1 MYAAFGLFLQYVMN
15 EKYHIQTVTQNDIPV
30 ITRLVNSA
38 YQGEP
43 GSKSWTSE
51 GHIVAGQRTTEDI
64 VRNLLQQP
72 AITMLKCTDEH
83 QTIVGCVLLEKKENT
98 LYLGMLSV
106 DPHMQAAG
114 IGKLLLQHGELFARD
129 HHYDTVTI
137 TVINMRHELID
148 WYKRKGFR
156 STGNSQP
163 FSNQSSKALA
173 NFSFMEMKKEL

>member
-1 MYAAFGLFLQYVMN
+1 MN
-15 EKYHIQTVTQNDIPV
+15 KKYHIQTVTANDIPV
-30 ITRLVNSA
+30 ITKLVNSA

-51 GHIVAGQRTTEDI
+51 GEIVAGQRTTEDI

-72 AITMLKCTDEH
+72 SITMLQCIDE

-106 DPHMQAAG
+106 DPHRQASG
-114 IGKLLLQHGELFARD
+114 IGKLLLQHGESFARD
-129 HHYDTVTI
+129 HGYDTVII

-148 WYKRKGFR
+148 WYKRKGYR
-156 STGNSQP
+156 PTGNLQP
-163 FSNQSSKALA
+163 FSNHSSTALA
-173 NFSFMEMKKEL
+173 DFSFMEMKKEL

>member
-1 MYAAFGLFLQYVMN
+1 MQRHFDVFLQHLMN
-15 EKYHIQTVTQNDIPV
+15 INYHIQTVTESDIPA
-30 ITRLVNSA
+30 ITQLVNSA

-51 GHIVAGQRTTEDI
+51 GNIVAGQRTTEDV

-72 AITMLKCTDEH
+72 GISMLKCFDEQ

-106 DPHMQAAG
+106 DPQMQASG
-114 IGKLLLQHGELFARD
+114 IGKLLLQQGELYAQD
-129 HHYDTVTI
+129 QGYDTVTI
-137 TVINMRHELID
+137 TVINIRHELID
-148 WYKRKGFR
+148 WYKRKGYR
-156 STGNSQP
+156 PTGNSQP
-163 FSNQSSKALA
+163 FSNHSSKALA

>member
-1 MYAAFGLFLQYVMN
+1 MQRRFDVFLQHLMN
-15 EKYHIQTVTQNDIPV
+15 INYHIQTVTENDIPA
-30 ITRLVNSA
+30 ITKLVNSA

-51 GHIVAGQRTTEDI
+51 GDIVAGQRTTADS

-72 AITMLKCTDEH
+72 SVTMLKCIDE
-83 QTIVGCVLLEKKENT
+83 QETMVGCVLLEKKENT

-106 DPHMQAAG
+106 NPHMQTSG
-114 IGKLLLQHGELFARD
+114 IGKLLLQYGEGFARD
-129 HHYDTVTI
+129 CGYDTVTI
-137 TVINMRHELID
+137 TVINRRHELID
-148 WYKRKGFR
+148 WYKRKGYR

-163 FSNQSSKALA
+163 FTNQSSKALA

>member
-1 MYAAFGLFLQYVMN
+1 MQHHFDVFLQHLMN
-15 EKYHIQTVTQNDIPV
+15 KKFHIQTVTEDDIPA
-30 ITRLVNSA
+30 ITQLVNSA

-51 GHIVAGQRTTEDI
+51 GDIVAGQRTTEDI

-72 AITMLKCTDEH
+72 STTMLQCIDEQ

-106 DPHMQAAG
+106 DPHLQASG
-114 IGKLLLQHGELFARD
+114 IGKLLLQHGEGVARD
-129 HHYDTVTI
+129 HCYDSVTI
-137 TVINMRHELID
+137 TVIDIRHELID
-148 WYKRKGFR
+148 WYKRKGYR
-156 STGNSQP
+156 PTGNSQP
-163 FSNQSSKALA
+163 FSNHSSRALA

>member
-1 MYAAFGLFLQYVMN
+1 MN
-15 EKYHIQTVTQNDIPV
+15 KKYHIQTVTESDIPA
-30 ITRLVNSA
+30 ITQLVNSA

-51 GHIVAGQRTTEDI
+51 GEIVTGQRTTEDI

-72 AITMLKCTDEH
+72 SITMLKCIDE

-106 DPHMQAAG
+106 DPQLQASG
-114 IGKLLLQHGELFARD
+114 IGKLLLQHGELFARE
-129 HHYDTVTI
+129 HNYDTVTI
-137 TVINMRHELID
+137 TVIDIRHELID
-148 WYKRKGFR
+148 WYKRKGYR
-156 STGNSQP
+156 PTGNSQP
-163 FSNQSSKALA
+163 FSNHSSKALA